1 MADAASPVYK
11 LAILGG
17 GPAGIGI
24 FVRAA
29 RLGYLDKLLSLGVVL
44 VHGGPVASLGRGNL
58 GDYIIN
64 SNTFAKSLL
73 GSVLDEKPELDPPE
87 SIRGTF
93 LEGLEVH
100 PAAQRLSAIGNAS
113 INLVELG
120 KFLEAIG
127 YLARL
132 EMLKYPGQSAC
143 LHETTATH
151 VERLASG
158 VCQITISHHGVEE
171 TILADHV
178 VLAMGGTQEL
188 PPDLD
193 PTHVAKAWTSD
204 AVLRE
209 PGRRALAN
217 ALSTAKDKKVC
228 IIGGSHSAF
237 SVAWVLLNKMQ
248 PKPNKQEP
256 SITFGPKDLALL
268 HRGPIRCFYNTK
280 KEAEADGVSVEK
292 ADKSGSVNTFTGL
305 REDAKALYVAASS
318 GHEPRLK
325 LYMVKKGTSGA
336 ALQKQACDAAAAIV
350 WCCGYTTKMLPVTI
364 DGAPQTF
371 ASARGA
377 IKVDLAGRVV
387 QAHKSDGLDWLYG
400 VGVGFA
406 LRAAVDE
413 MKTETRADGVTVYH
427 RRGATLVLAGVFG
440 AEIYGKNCATFEEMV
455 DKFEKRRKEER
466 TESKIPVSPSM
477 LLKRAP
483 QAPVAD
489 DETSHQNL
497 KLAIVPR
504 KNSRVQAES
513 PVKPRARNQ
522 GIEIEAKALRRS
534 SFEAGRLT
542 TAGRPDVQA
551 KSCGKPVLA
560 GAAKHAING
569 IRTRVL

>member
-1 MADAASPVYK
+1 MVDASTPVYK

-29 RLGYLDKLLSLGVVL
+29 RLGYLDKLLNMGVVL

-100 PAAQRLSAIGNAS
+100 PAAQRLSAVGNAS

-120 KFLEAIG
+120 NFLEAIG

-132 EMLKYPGQSAC
+132 EMLKYPGTSAC
-143 LHETTATH
+143 LHETMATH
-151 VERLASG
+151 VERLASD
-158 VCQITISHHGVEE
+158 VCKITITHHGVEE
-171 TILADHV
+171 TIFADHV

-193 PTHVAKAWTSD
+193 PAYVAKAWTSD

-248 PKPNKQEP
+248 PKAKQEL
-256 SITFGPKDLALL
+256 SITFGPKDLSLL
-268 HRGPIRCFYNTK
+268 HRGPIRCFYNTR

-305 REDAKALYVAASS
+305 REDAKALYVAASA

-325 LYMVKKGTSGA
+325 LYMVKKSASGA

-350 WCCGYTTKMLPVTI
+350 WCCGYATKMLPVTI
-364 DGAPQTF
+364 DGAPHLAVSGGAPSRSTSRDGWCQRTSRT
-371 ASARGA
+371 ASAGSTA
-377 IKVDLAGRVV
+377 LA
-387 QAHKSDGLDWLYG
+387 SGLRSG
-400 VGVGFA
+400 
-406 LRAAVDE
+406 
-413 MKTETRADGVTVYH
+413 
-427 RRGATLVLAGVFG
+427 
-440 AEIYGKNCATFEEMV
+440 
-455 DKFEKRRKEER
+455 
-466 TESKIPVSPSM
+466 PPSM
-477 LLKRAP
+477 K
-483 QAPVAD
+483 
-489 DETSHQNL
+489 
-497 KLAIVPR
+497 
-504 KNSRVQAES
+504 
-513 PVKPRARNQ
+513 
-522 GIEIEAKALRRS
+522 
-534 SFEAGRLT
+534 
-542 TAGRPDVQA
+542 
-551 KSCGKPVLA
+551 
-560 GAAKHAING
+560 
-569 IRTRVL
+569 